1 MTVLRCY
8 LDWGNSRVKAWICSE
23 GAIAKAFSFL
33 HALQPSRLF
42 EVLPVEFT
50 VPVASVSISS
60 VLDDA
65 SNEHLAV
72 LVKDHWGV
80 EPEFAK
86 SDALHAEVRN
96 GYESPGALGIDRWLN
111 ILAVSDFVSV
121 CVVSCGTALTIDILR
136 QRQHLGG
143 YILPGMRMQVDA
155 LVQGTR
161 RVRPA
166 EPEEMSLAPGR
177 STEEAVYHGMLLSA
191 VASIAHVYGQ
201 LALQSDE
208 PPALILTGGDAH
220 KLGTYL
226 QIRHVII
233 PELLLRGLQRYF
245 GHERLS

>member
-8 LDWGNSRVKAWICSE
+8 LDWGNSRVKAWLCSE
-23 GAIAKAFSFL
+23 GAVVRAFSFL

-42 EVLPVEFT
+42 EVLPVEFN
-50 VPVASVSISS
+50 VPVCSVSISS

-80 EPEFAK
+80 EPAFAK
-86 SDALHAEVRN
+86 STEAHAEVRN
-96 GYESPGALGIDRWLN
+96 GYGNPGALGIDRWLN
-111 ILAVSDFVSV
+111 ILAVSDFSAV
-121 CVVSCGTALTIDILR
+121 CVVSCGTALTIDVLR
-136 QRQHLGG
+136 QKQHLGG

-166 EPEEMSLAPGR
+166 EPAEMSLAPGH
-177 STEEAVYHGMLLSA
+177 STEEAVYHGMILSA
-191 VASIAHVYGQ
+191 VASISHVYGQ
-201 LALQSDE
+201 MAQSGDE
-208 PPALILTGGDAH
+208 LPALILTGGDAH

-245 GHERLS
+245 GHERQS